1 MASRV
6 VALESIEIRRLY
18 EAFLAELGARLADPA
33 TDRNLLCRDL
43 LMRITFPPGAD
54 YETMLDDARLPLA
67 TRSGVASMDP
77 RNVTLEA
84 EYYGEM
90 DVERYY
96 RAKPLLWL
104 WQMFDASPLGQNL
117 ELGTRV
123 RALLAR
129 HVFQK
134 IGENVRF
141 FRGVEFSFGY
151 NMSVGSNV
159 TFHRYVLID
168 DRGPITIGDNVSLSD
183 WANVYTHTHSVEEI
197 QDVKILPTRL
207 GDGVRVTYH
216 STVLAGVQMG
226 KESMLGSLGVATKD
240 IPPYHVAV
248 GIPAKT
254 VKIKEKARLD
264 PGYSGPYDLERPGRN
279 A

>member
-6 VALESIEIRRLY
+6 VALESPEIRRLY
-18 EAFLAELGARLADPA
+18 EDLLAELQSRLSDPA

-43 LMRITFPPGAD
+43 LMQIHFGQGAD
-54 YETMLDDARLPLA
+54 YQTMLHDARLPLA
-67 TRSGVASMDP
+67 TRSLVASMDP
-77 RNVTLEA
+77 RNVTLEP

-104 WQMFDASPLGQNL
+104 WQMFDHSTLGQNL
-117 ELGTRV
+117 DLGSRV
-123 RALLAR
+123 RYTLAR
-129 HVFQK
+129 HLFQR
-134 IGENVRF
+134 IGDNVRF

-197 QDVKILPTRL
+197 QDVSILPTTL

-216 STVLAGVQMG
+216 STVLAGVRMG
-226 KESMLGSLGVATKD
+226 KEAMLGSLGVATKD

-254 VKIKEKARLD
+254 VKIKGKARLD
-264 PGYSGPYDLERPGRN
+264 PNYSGPYDVERSARKE
-279 A
+279 

>member
-1 MASRV
+1 MASRFV
-6 VALESIEIRRLY
+6 TLESTEIRRLY
-18 EAFLAELGARLADPA
+18 EDLLAGLQARLSDPA
-33 TDRNLLCRDL
+33 TDRNQLCREI
-43 LMRITFPPGAD
+43 LMQIHFGAGAD
-54 YETMLDDARLPLA
+54 YQTMLHDARLPLA
-67 TRSGVASMDP
+67 TRSLVASMDP
-77 RNVTLEA
+77 RNVTLEP

-96 RAKPLLWL
+96 RSKPLLWL
-104 WQMFDASPLGQNL
+104 WQMFDHSPLGQNL
-117 ELGTRV
+117 ELATRV
-123 RALLAR
+123 RYTLAR
-129 HVFQK
+129 HLFRR

-168 DRGPITIGDNVSLSD
+168 DRGPITIGDNVSISD
-183 WANVYTHTHSVEEI
+183 WANVYTHTHNIEEI
-197 QDVKILPTRL
+197 QDVSILPTAL

-216 STVLAGVQMG
+216 STVLAGVKMG
-226 KESMLGSLGVATKD
+226 KESMLGSMGVATKD

-248 GIPAKT
+248 GIPAKA

-264 PGYSGPYDLERPGRN
+264 PGYSGPYDVDRPGRKG
-279 A
+279 